1 MAKYDGLI
9 IPRSYSEYI
18 NKTDAATHQQ
28 AHQVNGVLD
37 DTPTEDSPK
46 AVKSGGVYDALAGK
60 QPTLT
65 FDNVP
70 TENSS
75 NPVTSDGIY
84 DALGGRSGITWDN
97 VPTEDSDNPV
107 MSGGIYDALAAMEIP
122 VGTIIAQY
130 KKAAPAGYLYL
141 DGSTFNAAEYPSLYA
156 YLGNSNTLPDYREFA
171 LVGAEQNS
179 TDTIATHD
187 VYTEG
192 EGKDDQ
198 LQFHKHNIG
207 ANGDPNYPLGYG
219 AEWSTTYNNA
229 ISKTATTKGIAVRT
243 SNIYQGR
250 NNDVTRGKRKA
261 VFFYIKAVSIADIL

>member
-18 NKTDAATHQQ
+18 NKTDAATLSQ
-28 AHQVNGVLD
+28 ALRLNNALD
-37 DTPTEDSPK
+37 DTPTEDSRGG
-46 AVKSGGVYDALAGK
+46 VRSGGVYDALAGK

-84 DALGGRSGITWDN
+84 DALGGRSGLTWDSA
-97 VPTEDSDNPV
+97 PTEDSDNPV
-107 MSGGIYDALAAMEIP
+107 KSGGIYDALAAMEIP

-130 KKAAPAGYLYL
+130 KKAAPTGYLYL
-141 DGSTFNAAEYPSLYA
+141 DGSTFDAAEYPSLYA
-156 YLGNSNTLPDYREFA
+156 YLGNNNTLPDYREYA

-192 EGKDDQ
+192 EGKDDAM
-198 LQFHKHNIG
+198 QFHKHNVG
-207 ANGDPNYPLGYG
+207 ANGDPNYPLGFG
-219 AEWSTTYNNA
+219 NEWSTTFNNA
-229 ISKTATTKGIAVRT
+229 VSKTTTTKGIAVRT
-243 SNIYQGR
+243 SGMYQGR
-250 NNDVTRGKRKA
+250 NGDVTRGKRKA
-261 VFFYIKAVSIADIL
+261 VFYYIKAVSIADIL